1 MSKRIVFMGTPS
13 YATTILARLLEK
25 KFEVVALFTQQD
37 KKVGRKQELTPPH
50 IKQYCLEHNLGFPI
64 FQPSKLR
71 DNEEVLS
78 QLQTLNPDFIVV
90 AAYGQILPK
99 SILTIAPCINLHAS
113 LLPKYRGASP
123 IQEALLHD
131 DKYTG
136 VTAML
141 MEEGLDTGDIL
152 GFKYLK
158 ISPTL
163 EVAEAFDKL
172 SHIAADLTIET
183 LDSFDSLHPLRQNNA
198 LSSLCKKIK
207 KEDGEVDFCDAK
219 ALVLKYKAYSFWPGV
234 FLSSGLKLKG
244 LTLRDE
250 TSTHQAGEILEI
262 HQESILI
269 GCTKG
274 SLEIKTLQAP
284 SKKEVSSVDYL
295 RGQRLQVGDIL
306 A

>member
-1 MSKRIVFMGTPS
+1 M
-13 YATTILARLLEK
+13 
-25 KFEVVALFTQQD
+25 
-37 KKVGRKQELTPPH
+37 
-50 IKQYCLEHNLGFPI
+50 
-64 FQPSKLR
+64 
-71 DNEEVLS
+71 
-78 QLQTLNPDFIVV
+78 
-90 AAYGQILPK
+90 
-99 SILTIAPCINLHAS
+99 
-113 LLPKYRGASP
+113 
-123 IQEALLHD
+123 
-131 DKYTG
+131 
-136 VTAML
+136 
-141 MEEGLDTGDIL
+141 
-152 GFKYLK
+152 
-158 ISPTL
+158 
-163 EVAEAFDKL
+163 
-172 SHIAADLTIET
+172 
-183 LDSFDSLHPLRQNNA
+183 
-198 LSSLCKKIK
+198 CKKIK

-269 GCTKG
+269 GCRKG